1 VKKVSFRKKALK
13 LRDAQENK
21 DQLSREI
28 FKKLY
33 KLEAFINAKTV
44 LIYLDINSEVRTR
57 QELDLLL
64 SLKKTIVV
72 PCVNKENLELFHLEN
87 INELQKGSFGVLEP
101 TKELRVDNKI
111 IKAQSIDFAII
122 PGVAFD
128 RSGLRLGYGKG
139 FYDKFLKRLRK
150 DCLRVGIAFKSQVFD
165 FIPSEEHDVSLDMII
180 TQD

>member
-1 VKKVSFRKKALK
+1 MKKTSFRKKALK
-13 LRDAQENK
+13 LRDALEDK

-72 PCVNKENLELFHLEN
+72 PYVNKENLELFHLEN

-101 TKELRVDNKI
+101 AKELRVDSKI

-122 PGVAFD
+122 PGVAFNQH
-128 RSGLRLGYGKG
+128 GLRLGYGKG